1 MNSYLINEESAYKL
15 NIFFRSLKK
24 LFLKGLGA
32 MKKNILA
39 ILAGTVTILNIFSV
53 AFASE
58 PVTNVIEPN
67 TLILLGAGVA
77 GLVGAGI
84 IRRRKK

>member
-1 MNSYLINEESAYKL
+1 MHSYVINEESAYKL
-15 NIFFRSLKK
+15 NMFFGRLKK
-24 LFLKGLGA
+24 LFLKGRGA

-53 AFASE
+53 AFATE

-77 GLVGAGI
+77 GLVGTGI